1 MGPVTGIHTNGV
13 PGSIDFS
20 QYFLSSSFDW
30 TVKLWNAKEARP
42 LHSFE
47 DFADYVYDVKWSPI
61 HPALFATVDGM
72 GRLDIWNLNSDVEV
86 PTANTVVEGNTALN
100 KCLWHSSGHS
110 IAVGEDTGRI
120 SVFDLHEVSASVVAC
135 TVLGFLSNTC
145 TCTFLMLCSLWRT
158 RGPTSGSASCTRCRR

>member
-1 MGPVTGIHTNGV
+1 MTYSKAGVSEVFEGHVGPVTGINTNGV

-30 TVKLWNAKEARP
+30 TVKLWNAKETRP
-42 LHSFE
+42 LHSFD

-86 PTANTVVEGNTALN
+86 PTASTVSEGGSALN
-100 KCLWHSSGHS
+100 KCLWHANGHS
-110 IAVGEDTGRI
+110 IAVGDDGGRI
-120 SVFDLHEVSASVVAC
+120 SVYDVHEVQKLC
-135 TVLGFLSNTC
+135 CGYVLFYIE
-145 TCTFLMLCSLWRT
+145 LMT
-158 RGPTSGSASCTRCRR
+158 